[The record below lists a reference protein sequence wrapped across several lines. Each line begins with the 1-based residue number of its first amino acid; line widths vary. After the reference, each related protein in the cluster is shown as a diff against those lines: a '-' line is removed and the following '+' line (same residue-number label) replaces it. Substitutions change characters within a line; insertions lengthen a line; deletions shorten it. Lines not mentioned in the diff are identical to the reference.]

1 MQRKELICLVLR
13 FSLGMLLASATGAAE
28 PGSIET
34 SVVEFRGGHGPTKG
48 FLARPAGEGPFPTI
62 VLVHEWWGLS
72 DWIKENARRLAGQGY
87 VALAPD
93 VYGGRVTDDPGEAHE
108 LMRALDDSEAV
119 ADLKGAVSYVK
130 TLPYVAKEQKVGT
143 IGWCMGGKL
152 ARLLAQSADD
162 VGPTVIC
169 YGSVVTEE
177 DQIAKLRGKP
187 VLGIFGATDRG
198 IPVSKVQEFGELLQ
212 AKSKDIPV
220 KIRVYEGA
228 GHGFMR
234 PGGPQFNAD
243 ATSKAW
249 QEIAD
254 FFTANFKTPARLR

>member
-1 MQRKELICLVLR
+1 MRIRWIIGL
-13 FSLGMLLASATGAAE
+13 SLGVFPPTATHAAE
-28 PGSIET
+28 PGAIET

-62 VLVHEWWGLS
+62 VVVHEWWGLS
-72 DWIKENARRLAGQGY
+72 DWVEENTRRLAGLGY
-87 VALAPD
+87 VAFAVDL
-93 VYGGRVTDDPGEAHE
+93 YGGKVTDDPGEAHE
-108 LMRALDDSEAV
+108 LMRALDDGEAV
-119 ADLKGAVSYVK
+119 ADLKGAVSYLK
-130 TLPYVAKEQKVGT
+130 TRPFVAKDQKLGT

-152 ARLLAQSADD
+152 ARLLAQSSGD

-177 DQIAKLRGKP
+177 EQIARLRGKP

-198 IPVSKVQEFGELLQ
+198 IPAAKVQEFGELLQ
-212 AKSKDIPV
+212 ANSKDTPV

-234 PGGPQFNAD
+234 PGGPQHNAD
-243 ATSKAW
+243 AAKEAW
-249 QEIAD
+249 EEIVA
-254 FFTANFKTPARLR
+254 FFTSILKPPTRSR